1 MYSIYLE
8 DGIEVVLVLFTA
20 FSRGSH
26 KRLTATSD
34 GGMCHWMQPRQHLQT
49 LAKVL
54 ELGQLVNF
62 KDTAHHIQDTA
73 QLRLC
78 IADICTTMACLLSLI
93 LANCSLSA
101 MARYDRS
108 HCDHKDVQSVKRL
121 TGILPL
127 LLNCEARIKVSSLTE
142 AGTPRMVG

>member
-49 LAKVL
+49 LTKVL
-54 ELGQLVNF
+54 ELGQLRHCPPH
-62 KDTAHHIQDTA
+62 T
-73 QLRLC
+73 RYS
-78 IADICTTMACLLSLI
+78 TTKVMHCGYMHNNGLSLVSN
-93 LANCSLSA
+93 LGEL
-101 MARYDRS
+101 
-108 HCDHKDVQSVKRL
+108 QS
-121 TGILPL
+121 
-127 LLNCEARIKVSSLTE
+127 
-142 AGTPRMVG
+142 